1 MAIFTAI
8 NDQPM
13 NNKGHTPSII
23 FLTGR
28 PEHRPR
34 TALGEFSMYTP
45 KHIAEAMAELF
56 DDPKWEGGM
65 GATTI
70 AWCNL
75 WDRVASETGLSEEA
89 LMQLMKEGFL
99 LRMEQKRQM
108 GKVMRLLTAKPG
120 DRGGICRAGR
130 QGGIQ

>member
-1 MAIFTAI
+1 
-8 NDQPM
+8 
-13 NNKGHTPSII
+13 
-23 FLTGR
+23 
-28 PEHRPR
+28 
-34 TALGEFSMYTP
+34 MYTP

-89 LMQLMKEGFL
+89 LTQL
-99 LRMEQKRQM
+99 EQKRQM
-108 GKVMRLLTAKPG
+108 GKVMRLLTAKPNAVL
-120 DRGGICRAGR
+120 DAREESND
-130 QGGIQ
+130 

>member
-1 MAIFTAI
+1 
-8 NDQPM
+8 
-13 NNKGHTPSII
+13 
-23 FLTGR
+23 
-28 PEHRPR
+28 
-34 TALGEFSMYTP
+34 MYTP
-45 KHIAEAMAELF
+45 KHIAEAMAVLF

-65 GATTI
+65 GATTM

-99 LRMEQKRQM
+99 LRMEQKRQI

-120 DRGGICRAGR
+120 DRGSIRRTDGGGR
-130 QGGIQ
+130 R

>member
-1 MAIFTAI
+1 
-8 NDQPM
+8 M
-13 NNKGHTPSII
+13 NNKVTNH
-23 FLTGR
+23 
-28 PEHRPR
+28 PEHYFLNRMTR
-34 TALGEFSMYTP
+34 TSTGANRTPILGEFSMYTS

-89 LMQLMKEGFL
+89 LRLLMKDGFL

-108 GKVMRLLTAKPG
+108 AE
-120 DRGGICRAGR
+120 A
-130 QGGIQ
+130 Q

>member
-1 MAIFTAI
+1 MTRTSTGA
-8 NDQPM
+8 NR
-13 NNKGHTPSII
+13 TPI
-23 FLTGR
+23 
-28 PEHRPR
+28 
-34 TALGEFSMYTP
+34 LGEFSMYTP
-45 KHIAEAMAELF
+45 KHIAETMAELF

-75 WDRVASETGLSEEA
+75 WDRVARETGLSEEA
-89 LMQLMKEGFL
+89 LMQFMKEGFL

-108 GKVMRLLTAKPG
+108 GEG
-120 DRGGICRAGR
+120 DAAPYRETRRSRRHTPCWT

>member
-1 MAIFTAI
+1 
-8 NDQPM
+8 M
-13 NNKGHTPSII
+13 NNKVTNHPKHY
-23 FLTGR
+23 FLNRMTR
-28 PEHRPR
+28 TSTAR

-75 WDRVASETGLSEEA
+75 WDRVARETGLSEEA

-120 DRGGICRAGR
+120 DRSGIRRAGR

>member
-1 MAIFTAI
+1 
-8 NDQPM
+8 
-13 NNKGHTPSII
+13 
-23 FLTGR
+23 
-28 PEHRPR
+28 
-34 TALGEFSMYTP
+34 MYTP
-45 KHIAEAMAELF
+45 NHIAEAMAELF
-56 DDPKWEGGM
+56 DGPKWEGGV

-70 AWCNL
+70 AWRNL

-120 DRGGICRAGR
+120 DRGSIRRTDGGGR
-130 QGGIQ
+130 R

>member
-1 MAIFTAI
+1 
-8 NDQPM
+8 M
-13 NNKGHTPSII
+13 NNKVTNHPKHYFLDRMTRTSTGANRTPI
-23 FLTGR
+23 
-28 PEHRPR
+28 
-34 TALGEFSMYTP
+34 LGEFSMYTP

-120 DRGGICRAGR
+120 DRGGICCAGR

>member
-1 MAIFTAI
+1 
-8 NDQPM
+8 
-13 NNKGHTPSII
+13 
-23 FLTGR
+23 
-28 PEHRPR
+28 
-34 TALGEFSMYTP
+34 MYTP

-99 LRMEQKRQM
+99 LRMEHKRQM
-108 GKVMRLLTAKPG
+108 GKVMRLLTGPIQQRSATERVLALKKTS
-120 DRGGICRAGR
+120 RGVR
-130 QGGIQ
+130 

>member
-1 MAIFTAI
+1 
-8 NDQPM
+8 M
-13 NNKGHTPSII
+13 NNKVTNHPKHY
-23 FLTGR
+23 FLNRMTR
-28 PEHRPR
+28 TSTAR

-120 DRGGICRAGR
+120 DRSGIRRAGR

>member
-1 MAIFTAI
+1 
-8 NDQPM
+8 
-13 NNKGHTPSII
+13 
-23 FLTGR
+23 
-28 PEHRPR
+28 
-34 TALGEFSMYTP
+34 
-45 KHIAEAMAELF
+45 
-56 DDPKWEGGM
+56 M

-75 WDRVASETGLSEEA
+75 WDRVASETCLSEEA
-89 LMQLMKEGFL
+89 LLQLMKDGFL

-120 DRGGICRAGR
+120 DRGSTRCAGQ

>member
-1 MAIFTAI
+1 
-8 NDQPM
+8 M
-13 NNKGHTPSII
+13 NNKVTNHPKHY
-23 FLTGR
+23 FLNRMTR
-28 PEHRPR
+28 TSTAR

-45 KHIAEAMAELF
+45 KHIAEAMAV
-56 DDPKWEGGM
+56 
-65 GATTI
+65 TI

-75 WDRVASETGLSEEA
+75 WDRVAREKGLSEEA

-108 GKVMRLLTAKPG
+108 GKVMRLLTAKPR
-120 DRGGICRAGR
+120 DRSGIRRAGR

>member
-1 MAIFTAI
+1 
-8 NDQPM
+8 
-13 NNKGHTPSII
+13 
-23 FLTGR
+23 
-28 PEHRPR
+28 
-34 TALGEFSMYTP
+34 MYTP

-108 GKVMRLLTAKPG
+108 GKVMRLLPRNPEIEAAYAVSMAAG
-120 DRGGICRAGR
+120 DGHHAAGDDRGSRR
-130 QGGIQ
+130 

>member
-1 MAIFTAI
+1 
-8 NDQPM
+8 
-13 NNKGHTPSII
+13 
-23 FLTGR
+23 
-28 PEHRPR
+28 
-34 TALGEFSMYTP
+34 MYTP

-70 AWCNL
+70 AWRNL

-89 LMQLMKEGFL
+89 LMQLMKDGFL

-120 DRGGICRAGR
+120 DGGGIRRAGPR
-130 QGGIQ
+130 EAAND

>member
-1 MAIFTAI
+1 
-8 NDQPM
+8 
-13 NNKGHTPSII
+13 
-23 FLTGR
+23 
-28 PEHRPR
+28 
-34 TALGEFSMYTP
+34 MYTP

-65 GATTI
+65 GPTTI
-70 AWCNL
+70 AWRNL
-75 WDRVASETGLSEEA
+75 WDRVASETGLSGEA
-89 LMQLMKEGFL
+89 LMQLMKDGFL

-120 DRGGICRAGR
+120 DRGSTRRAGR

>member
-1 MAIFTAI
+1 
-8 NDQPM
+8 
-13 NNKGHTPSII
+13 
-23 FLTGR
+23 
-28 PEHRPR
+28 
-34 TALGEFSMYTP
+34 
-45 KHIAEAMAELF
+45 
-56 DDPKWEGGM
+56 M

-99 LRMEQKRQM
+99 LRMEQKRQI

-120 DRGGICRAGR
+120 DRGIRHADGGGR
-130 QGGIQ
+130 R

>member
-1 MAIFTAI
+1 
-8 NDQPM
+8 
-13 NNKGHTPSII
+13 
-23 FLTGR
+23 
-28 PEHRPR
+28 
-34 TALGEFSMYTP
+34 MYTP

-75 WDRVASETGLSEEA
+75 WDRVARETGLSEEA
-89 LMQLMKEGFL
+89 LMQFMKEGSCSEWN
-99 LRMEQKRQM
+99 RSARW

-120 DRGGICRAGR
+120 DRGGIRRAGR
-130 QGGIQ
+130 REESND